1 MDESAR
7 LLGRYALY
15 GEIAT
20 GGMATI
26 HFGRLH
32 GDSGFSRT
40 VAIKR
45 LHKQFARDPE
55 FVSMFL
61 DEARLAALIRHPNVV
76 PTLDVV
82 STEGELFVVM
92 EYVHGESLSTLI
104 KGETA
109 KKQRIPPQV
118 VGAILSGTLQGL
130 HAAHEA
136 RDERGEPLSI
146 VHRDVSP
153 HNVLVGV
160 DGAARVLDFGIAKAA
175 GSLHTTRQGEIKG
188 KLPYMAP
195 EQLMG
200 EPATRL
206 ADVYAASVCLW
217 EALTGRRLFSGTSE
231 ADVLNKV
238 LLDDVP
244 PPSCYAPEL
253 SKAVD
258 EVVLRGLS
266 RDPRD
271 RFPSALQMAVALER
285 AFGRIATTH
294 QVSQWM
300 DRIAGP
306 QLQERHQKVQ
316 AIEQQGNR
324 ASEGQASQRTPS
336 HGTVIADEPS
346 LSAATRGIPV
356 SEREPAD
363 PSDPWLTL
371 VSRRQRLKRN
381 LLFVLVAVLVPVLII
396 VGITAWGGPT
406 RPAAAPASAPPRPA
420 LPSAETVAAPASA
433 STDAVLEFP
442 ATSSTLAPSAAKAPS
457 VPPSKATC
465 SPPYYFDSA
474 GRKRYKRECF

>member
-1 MDESAR
+1 MR
-7 LLGRYALY
+7 LLGRYALH

-76 PTLDVV
+76 PTLDVL

-92 EYVHGESLSTLI
+92 EYVHGESLSLLI
-104 KGETA
+104 KGEAA

-118 VGAILSGTLQGL
+118 AAAILSGALQGL

-136 RDERGEPLSI
+136 RDEHGQPLAI

-217 EALTGRRLFSGTSE
+217 EALTGHRLFSGTSE

-238 LLDDVP
+238 LLDDVS
-244 PPSCYAPEL
+244 PPSRYAPEI

-258 EVVLRGLS
+258 DVVLRGLS
-266 RDPRD
+266 REPRD
-271 RFPSALQMAVALER
+271 RFPTALQMAVALER

-294 QVSQWM
+294 QVGQWM
-300 DRIAGP
+300 ERVAGP
-306 QLQERHQKVQ
+306 QLMDRHRKVQ
-316 AIEQQGNR
+316 AIEQR
-324 ASEGQASQRTPS
+324 SPHSSAS
-336 HGTVIADEPS
+336 HGIPPSSARGIVAEEPS
-346 LSAATRGIPV
+346 LSAATSAIPF
-356 SEREPAD
+356 SEGEPAD
-363 PSDPWLTL
+363 PSGPWRTMVARRGRVKRL
-371 VSRRQRLKRN
+371 V
-381 LLFVLVAVLVPVLII
+381 VLAVVAVPVLVILII
-396 VGITAWGGPT
+396 AAWRGPT
-406 RPAAAPASAPPRPA
+406 QPAVASKRATPP
-420 LPSAETVAAPASA
+420 SA
-433 STDAVLEFP
+433 STPSDTVMELPASEPSASSPAMP
-442 ATSSTLAPSAAKAPS
+442 ATADAPSAKIVRSAAPKS
-457 VPPSKATC
+457 SAAPPPAACT
-465 SPPYYFDSA
+465 PPYYFDSA